1 MDREQMSNEENYCF
15 DVAGYL
21 IVRDVLTREDLE
33 ACNRDIDQEGTS
45 PLPESLAKLRDHP
58 VLAWYLNQICGE
70 EFQLDQEPSL
80 IGESGKDVGSPLVG
94 GNEPRD
100 LARGYYQQNDARFCQ
115 GVLAVWA
122 LEDVDEGDGG
132 FVLIPASHKNY
143 VETPKDVLTGVD
155 DMGLT
160 LQPALKAGDLLLC
173 AETTLHGVKPWQGK
187 GPQRLL
193 AYGYIGRSA
202 RQSIDANVTDKK
214 ESPPEWMAELTPVQ
228 RAVMQGQNFYHAYPP
243 PAVKSDGETCWID
256 ESSAGVSPVDLYP
269 RSGINN

>member
-21 IVRDVLTREDLE
+21 IVPDVLTREEIE
-33 ACNRDIDQEGTS
+33 ACNSDLDQTGIS
-45 PLPESLAKLRDHP
+45 PLSDTLAKLRDHP

-70 EFQLDQEPSL
+70 EFQLDWEPRLLGEAGEKVGSSL
-80 IGESGKDVGSPLVG
+80 IG

-122 LEDVDEGDGG
+122 LEDVNEGDGG

-143 VETPKDVLTGVD
+143 VETPKDVLTGAD

-160 LQPALKAGDLLLC
+160 VQPSLKAGDLLLC
-173 AETTLHGVKPWQGK
+173 AKTALHGVRPWKGK
-187 GPQRLL
+187 GRQRLL
-193 AYGYIGRSA
+193 AYEYVAKTVRRSIGA
-202 RQSIDANVTDKK
+202 DATGEK

-228 RAVMQGQNFYHAYPP
+228 RAVMQGQTVHRAYPP
-243 PAVKSDGETCWID
+243 TRGEIGWEDLSD
-256 ESSAGVSPVDLYP
+256 
-269 RSGINN
+269 